1 MLIWIIVIINFNT
14 VEDCLAQ
21 GFSTFTTVFRVVDEL
36 LKVTKRRVTRETLQE
51 GLWKIRGNHSRQE
64 SHGCRWGVVIVW
76 VYWYWVLGIGVGDR
90 RGGWREGAVVHFVG
104 ASTKTKRRGS
114 FRRRELRRNT
124 NRTSPS
130 LNFVEPSPIG
140 TNSTYEEIADD
151 FSFSS
156 R

>member
-1 MLIWIIVIINFNT
+1 M
-14 VEDCLAQ
+14 
-21 GFSTFTTVFRVVDEL
+21 
-36 LKVTKRRVTRETLQE
+36 
-51 GLWKIRGNHSRQE
+51 
-64 SHGCRWGVVIVW
+64 GVL
-76 VYWYWVLGIGVGDR
+76 VLGIGVGVGDR